1 MVEAALAEKL
11 RGLLQSAAPDVVAAY
26 LYGSRARGNA
36 RRESD
41 VDALLAGAPRPTL
54 RSTARKLE
62 ADLESA
68 LRIPV
73 EVVALNSAPADLVHR
88 VLRDGA
94 LLLDRDRAAR
104 LRFEVQSRNEY
115 FDLAPLRRL
124 YRRTPGMTDP
134 DLVAKKLALIETCV
148 RQLRTMV
155 PLEAIRQDVLEQRFV
170 EHTLQIAI

>member
-1 MVEAALAEKL
+1 MSEAALAETL
-11 RGLLQSAAPDVVAAY
+11 REILQSAAPDVVAVY

-41 VDALLAGAPRPTL
+41 VDMGALLATAPRPTL

-62 ADLESA
+62 ADLEAA
-68 LRIPV
+68 LGIPV
-73 EVVALNSAPADLVHR
+73 EVVALNTAPADLVHR
-88 VLRDGA
+88 VLRDGV

-124 YRRTPGMTDP
+124 YRRIP
-134 DLVAKKLALIETCV
+134 A
-148 RQLRTMV
+148 
-155 PLEAIRQDVLEQRFV
+155 
-170 EHTLQIAI
+170 